1 MQKRLRELEVLQR
14 GAAVKVNRV
23 EDLPFGLE
31 QLLGSKKLA
40 EMAQAATALGR
51 PAAAANICRAVIER
65 VVAQALDGEAA
76 VDFEPSGLTW
86 TLNIPDRHIL
96 SQG

>member
-1 MQKRLRELEVLQR
+1 MIEIHSNLQLAGKRVWVAGHGGMVG
-14 GAAVKVNRV
+14 GAVVRR
-23 EDLPFGLE
+23 
-31 QLLGSKKLA
+31 LGSEGCDIL
-40 EMAQAATALGR
+40 TVGR
-51 PAAAANICRAVIER
+51 KEVDLRR
-65 VVAQALDGEAA
+65 QAA